1 VTNGALLHISRH
13 NSQQYSHSIND
24 WKLGTDSLEA
34 DTQTQTHV
42 EMTKA
47 QADHNCRMSSKTEQK
62 QRWIT
67 TNQSATTKACDVS
80 ISGKIIYL
88 TKCRVNVAI

>member
-34 DTQTQTHV
+34 DTQTHV

-47 QADHNCRMSSKTEQK
+47 QADHNCRMSSKTEQNSVGLLP
-62 QRWIT
+62 
-67 TNQSATTKACDVS
+67 TNPPQLKHAM
-80 ISGKIIYL
+80 
-88 TKCRVNVAI
+88 